1 MIALKLTDTKAFMNQ
16 LLCSDT
22 FDHFLLPEASIIKD
36 AAFTIDGHINPS
48 FYSNEELE
56 EAGLSGLSV
65 LPYSKLRPVCYQL
78 IRGRHT
84 PVSFKFV
91 LMLSPQNTANV
102 LARSDSSYLPSDIGG
117 IFLNISF
124 QNGQLNLTTG
134 ISYAIFSTDRTL
146 EHEWDLLL
154 KKFLTRHAV
163 SYEEI

>member
-22 FDHFLLPEASIIKD
+22 FDHFLMPEASITKD
-36 AAFTIDGHINPS
+36 ASFTIDGHINPS
-48 FYSNEELE
+48 FYSAEERTE
-56 EAGLSGLSV
+56 NGLSELTI
-65 LPYSKLRPVCYQL
+65 LPYARLRPVCYQL

-102 LARSDSSYLPSDIGG
+102 LARSDSSYQPSDISG
-117 IFLNISF
+117 IFLNLSF
-124 QNGQLNLTTG
+124 QNGQLSLTTG

-146 EHEWDLLL
+146 EHEWDSLL
-154 KKFLTRHAV
+154 KKFLTKHGI
-163 SYEEI
+163 SYEEF